1 VPSMKV
7 MPTVE
12 TGSGLDHVAFFDVV
26 AIVQDDRDAV
36 AYRARAADELGEV
49 ADHLAGA
56 RAAAS
61 LCELLVA
68 GKRVDDVAGQMGT
81 IGRRQRGALLALE
94 VIPAAPVRGRPGQD
108 QVDAGSLEIS
118 VEQQLRV
125 GNDDG
130 ADRRPMR

>member
-1 VPSMKV
+1 MKV

-12 TGSGLDHVAFFDVV
+12 ADPDWTTSPFFDIV

-68 GKRVDDVAGQMGT
+68 GKRVDDVAGKMGT

-94 VIPAAPVRGRPGQD
+94 VILQHQFAVVPGQD

-118 VEQQLRV
+118 VEQQFRV

>member
-1 VPSMKV
+1 MI
-7 MPTVE
+7 
-12 TGSGLDHVAFFDVV
+12 G
-26 AIVQDDRDAV
+26 DAV
-36 AYRARAADELGEV
+36 AYRACAADELGEV

-68 GKRVDDVAGQMGT
+68 SKRVDDVAGKMGT

-94 VIPAAPVRGRPGQD
+94 VVLQQPVRGRPWTGS
-108 QVDAGSLEIS
+108 VDAGSLEIS
-118 VEQQLRV
+118 VEQQFRV